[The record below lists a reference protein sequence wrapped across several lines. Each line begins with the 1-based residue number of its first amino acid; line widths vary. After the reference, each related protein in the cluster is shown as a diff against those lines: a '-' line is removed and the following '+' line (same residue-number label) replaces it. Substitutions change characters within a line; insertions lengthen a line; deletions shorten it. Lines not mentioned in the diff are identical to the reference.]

1 MAPGASI
8 VMRKHTAVRYHIRD
22 RNGPNDKVAYIH
34 RIESV
39 HSNDTREMLEYFEG
53 VVQRFKATT
62 ICIIVDVAQ
71 ERKSADVLERLNLL
85 VELGYKF
92 EALEHLAQSPK
103 GQSVRLMCEKKL
115 GAAKKEDVYPEVQSD
130 ANDA

>member
-1 MAPGASI
+1 MVEMAAKPTTSV
-8 VMRKHTAVRYHIRD
+8 VMRGRTAVRYHIRD

-39 HSNDTREMLEYFEG
+39 HGSETRELLEYFES
-53 VVQRFKATT
+53 VVCRFKATA

-71 ERKSADVLERLNLL
+71 ERKTADVLERLNLL
-85 VELGYKF
+85 MELGYKF

-115 GAAKKEDVYPEVQSD
+115 GAAKKKKCREWE
-130 ANDA
+130 